1 MCNWDFHGVRS
12 HWCGFHFTFS
22 NIFLFCSVIF
32 LFRCW
37 FVASFRLHCT
47 LQNDGRFRGVLS
59 SPPFIRVPM
68 QLGIFP
74 HRCKKKQQKW
84 NKQNTLKMLHFNEF
98 HFYFEKKMATKKI
111 AAPLNG
117 FSVYTHTEERK
128 WYCSCWCHL
137 SKWHIT
143 PNELAAKNGKSES
156 RFMCMLNKWQWMKRI
171 IPHWDKFFF
180 FVSQHF
186 SW

>member
-59 SPPFIRVPM
+59 SPPYIRVPM

-98 HFYFEKKMATKKI
+98 HFYFEKKKWQQKKLLHHSTDFLYI
-111 AAPLNG
+111 
-117 FSVYTHTEERK
+117 HTR
-128 WYCSCWCHL
+128 
-137 SKWHIT
+137 
-143 PNELAAKNGKSES
+143 KNGSG
-156 RFMCMLNKWQWMKRI
+156 I
-171 IPHWDKFFF
+171 
-180 FVSQHF
+180 VVVGATSQNDTLQLM
-186 SW
+186 SWPQRMVRASHDSCAGLTNGNGWKE